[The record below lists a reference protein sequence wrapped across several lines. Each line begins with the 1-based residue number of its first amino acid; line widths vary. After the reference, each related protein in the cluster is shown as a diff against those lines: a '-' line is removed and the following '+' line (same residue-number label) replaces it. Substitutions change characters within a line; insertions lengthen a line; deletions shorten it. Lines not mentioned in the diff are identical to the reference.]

1 MSMTAYE
8 KYLVETSDDV
18 SQLGQKLYAEML
30 NGSEAS
36 YETFRKY
43 STFVHNSN
51 FDLSDPINQ
60 LNVMMVAACLF
71 TVYKAE
77 KLVHDSFN

>member
-1 MSMTAYE
+1 MTAYE

-43 STFVHNSN
+43 STFVHNDN
-51 FDLSDPINQ
+51 FNLSDPINE

-77 KLVHDSFN
+77 KLVHDTLN

>member
-1 MSMTAYE
+1 MTAYE

-18 SQLGQKLYAEML
+18 SQLGQRLYAEML
-30 NGSEAS
+30 NGKELA
-36 YETFRKY
+36 YNTFRKY
-43 STFVHNSN
+43 STFVHNDN

-71 TVYKAE
+71 TMYKAE

>member
-1 MSMTAYE
+1 MTAYE

-18 SQLGQKLYAEML
+18 SQIGQRLFSAML
-30 NGSEAS
+30 EGEERA

-43 STFVHNSN
+43 STFVHNDN
-51 FDLSDPINQ
+51 FNLSDPINE

-71 TVYKAE
+71 TMYKAE

>member
-1 MSMTAYE
+1 MTAYE

-18 SQLGQKLYAEML
+18 SQLGQKLYAEL
-30 NGSEAS
+30 LAGNEAS

-60 LNVMMVAACLF
+60 LNIMMVAACLF

-77 KLVHDSFN
+77 KLVHDTFN